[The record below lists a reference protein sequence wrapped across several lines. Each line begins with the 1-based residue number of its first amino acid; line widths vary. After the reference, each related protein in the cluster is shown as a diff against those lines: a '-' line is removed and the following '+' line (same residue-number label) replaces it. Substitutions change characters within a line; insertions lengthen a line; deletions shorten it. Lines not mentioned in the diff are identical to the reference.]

1 MKGVHVKTSL
11 KFVLALLMAAAF
23 AFEGLAAA
31 RRAAPYVGCI
41 VMDADTGDVLLRD
54 KSEALAYPAS
64 VTKLMTFL
72 LILEDMREGLYAPTD
87 TMVATVRA
95 TREEP
100 SIVGIKPGESM
111 TVNDLLIS
119 IMVKSANDAAVV
131 LAENSSAIR
140 AGRKG
145 NITGADLPAFIARM
159 NERAAALGMSH
170 TRYASP
176 NGLPPPKSNMKR
188 GFDES
193 TAADLAK
200 LARLLV
206 AMPETFKYT
215 SLKMA
220 TVTDG
225 AGNPLRMV
233 NHNNI
238 LVKDKLK
245 ILDTDGR
252 SMVDGLKTGYIDAG
266 GSSIILTGTRNGRRA
281 IVIVLGSD
289 KAAMRDAEARR
300 LMVDALGA
308 FGG

>member
-1 MKGVHVKTSL
+1 
-11 KFVLALLMAAAF
+11 
-23 AFEGLAAA
+23 
-31 RRAAPYVGCI
+31 
-41 VMDADTGDVLLRD
+41 
-54 KSEALAYPAS
+54 
-64 VTKLMTFL
+64 
-72 LILEDMREGLYAPTD
+72 
-87 TMVATVRA
+87 
-95 TREEP
+95 
-100 SIVGIKPGESM
+100 M
-111 TVNDLLIS
+111 TVDDLLIS

-145 NITGADLPAFIARM
+145 EIIGGDLPAFISRM
-159 NERAAALGMSH
+159 NERAEALGMSH

-176 NGLPPPKSNMKR
+176 NGLPPPKSNVKR

-200 LARLLV
+200 LARVLV
-206 AMPETFKYT
+206 AMPETFKYST
-215 SLKMA
+215 LKTA

-252 SMVDGLKTGYIDAG
+252 NMVDGLKTGYIDAG